1 MTAFARARAAGP
13 VAWAGARPLVRAM
26 RGESLRLRAMA
37 LTYLSLFAVV
47 PALVVAFSVVR
58 GFAGTDLLWRLIHE
72 YLLDNLAVGARTS
85 IEPYLDR
92 FVRNA
97 HATSA
102 GLVGGA
108 LLLFSAV
115 SLFDNVERAV
125 NDIWSVRRYRP
136 LAQRALLCW
145 AGLTLGPILLAGS
158 LALGH
163 AVSTFVAGAP
173 VGQLLVRLAAALLSC
188 SLFAAGYF
196 FLPATRVRPGAAVL
210 GGVVAGLA
218 WELAKG
224 LYTFA
229 VARFF
234 SYHAVYGSVAAVPIF
249 LLWLFV
255 SWTLVLF
262 GARVAFVAQ
271 HARVI
276 LKGHAPAGQGTPL
289 GRELLAARVTL
300 EIALAYRDGAPPPDS
315 VDLALRIESFPD
327 PVREIVAALR
337 ARSLIL
343 EVTGGGLVPGRPLD
357 QLSLAEIRAAV
368 AGEVPVARA
377 TPAEALLSAILTGA
391 EGAAA
396 EALANRSFAELCARV
411 SPRGQAK
418 LDDLAAERP

>member
-1 MTAFARARAAGP
+1 MTAFARARAAAAL
-13 VAWAGARPLVRAM
+13 AWAGARPLARAM

-47 PALVVAFSVVR
+47 PALVVAFSVMR
-58 GFAGTDLLWRLIHE
+58 AFAGTDTQWRLIHG
-72 YLLDNLAVGARTS
+72 YLLDNLAVGARAS
-85 IEPYLDR
+85 IEPFLDR

-102 GLVGGA
+102 GLVGAA
-108 LLLFSAV
+108 LLVFSAV
-115 SLFDNVERAV
+115 SLFDHVERAV

-163 AVSTFVAGAP
+163 AVGSLLAGAP
-173 VGQLLVRLAAALLSC
+173 VEQLLVRLAAALLSC

-196 FLPATRVRPGAAVL
+196 FLPATRVRPWAAVL

-234 SYHAVYGSVAAVPIF
+234 RYHAVYGSVAAVPIF
-249 LLWLFV
+249 LLWLFL

-300 EIALAYRDGAPPPDS
+300 EVALAFRSGAPPPDS
-315 VDLALRIESFPD
+315 FQLALRTETFPD

-337 ARSLIL
+337 ARGLLL
-343 EVTGGGLVPGRPLD
+343 EVAGGGLVPGRPLER
-357 QLSLAEIRAAV
+357 LSLADVRAAI
-368 AGEVPVARA
+368 AGEAPVARE
-377 TPAEALLSAILTGA
+377 TPADALLSAILTGA

-396 EALANRSFAELCARV
+396 DALADRSFAELCARV
-411 SPRGQAK
+411 SPEAPAK
-418 LDDLAAERP
+418 IDDLPGQSR

>member
-1 MTAFARARAAGP
+1 MTAFVRVRAAGSL
-13 VAWAGARPLVRAM
+13 AWAGARPLARAM
-26 RGESLRLRAMA
+26 GGESLRLRAMA

-58 GFAGTDLLWRLIHE
+58 GFAGTDPLWRLIHG

-115 SLFDNVERAV
+115 SLFDNIERAV

-136 LAQRALLCW
+136 FAQRALLCW

-163 AVSTFVAGAP
+163 AVSTFLAGAP

-196 FLPATRVRPGAAVL
+196 FLPATRVRPWAAVL
-210 GGVVAGLA
+210 GGVLAGLA

-276 LKGHAPAGQGTPL
+276 LKGHAPAGHGTPL

-300 EIALAYRDGAPPPDS
+300 EIALAYRDGTPPPDS
-315 VDLALRIESFPD
+315 IDLALRIESFPD

-337 ARSLIL
+337 ARGLIL
-343 EVTGGGLVPGRPLD
+343 EVTGGGLVPGRPLE

-377 TPAEALLSAILTGA
+377 TPEEALLSAILTGA

-396 EALANRSFAELCARV
+396 EALASRSFAELCARV
-411 SPRGQAK
+411 SPRAQVK
-418 LDDLAAERP
+418 IDDLAGERR

>member
-145 AGLTLGPILLAGS
+145 AGLTLGPI
-158 LALGH
+158 
-163 AVSTFVAGAP
+163 
-173 VGQLLVRLAAALLSC
+173 
-188 SLFAAGYF
+188 GYF

-418 LDDLAAERP
+418 LDDLAGERP

>member
-1 MTAFARARAAGP
+1 MNFLARARAAGP
-13 VAWAGARPLVRAM
+13 LAWAGARPLARAM
-26 RGESLRLRAMA
+26 RGEGLRMRAMA

-58 GFAGTDLLWRLIHE
+58 AFAGTDFLWRLVHGYI
-72 YLLDNLAVGARTS
+72 LDNLAVGARAS
-85 IEPYLDR
+85 IGPYLDR
-92 FVRNA
+92 FVLNA

-102 GLVGGA
+102 GLVGAA
-108 LLLFSAV
+108 LLVFSAV
-115 SLFDNVERAV
+115 SLFDQVERAV
-125 NDIWSVRRYRP
+125 NDIWSVRRHRP

-163 AVSTFVAGAP
+163 AVSTLLAGAP
-173 VGQLLVRLAAALLSC
+173 VGQLLLRLAAALLSC

-196 FLPATRVRPGAAVL
+196 FLPATRVRPWAAVL

-234 SYHAVYGSVAAVPIF
+234 HYHAVYGSVAAVPIF

-300 EIALAYRDGAPPPDS
+300 EVALAYRDGAPPPDS
-315 VDLALRIESFPD
+315 LELALRVEAFPD

-337 ARSLIL
+337 ARALLL
-343 EVTGGGLVPGRPLD
+343 EVAGGGLVPGRPLE
-357 QLSLAEIRAAV
+357 QLSLADVRAAI

-377 TPAEALLSAILTGA
+377 TATEELLTAILTGA

-396 EALANRSFAELCARV
+396 EALAGRSFAELCTRV
-411 SPRGQAK
+411 SPRAPAPI
-418 LDDLAAERP
+418 DSLAGHRR